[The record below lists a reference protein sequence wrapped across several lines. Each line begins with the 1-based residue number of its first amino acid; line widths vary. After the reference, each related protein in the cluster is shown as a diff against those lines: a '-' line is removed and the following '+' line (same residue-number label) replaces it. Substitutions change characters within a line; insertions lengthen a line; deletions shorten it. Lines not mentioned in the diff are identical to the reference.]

1 MYPYEPICTEQPNDE
16 LGGRNEQFTSKYGQ
30 LAYNVQGSGPSLLLI
45 HSISLGA
52 SNFCWRKNVKELA
65 KHFTV
70 YALELPGFSN
80 SDKQKR
86 MYTPQLF
93 TEAIIEFIQGVIH
106 ERTFVITRDLPAA
119 YCSYIAYIRPDLIS
133 KLVLITPSGLGGND
147 TSPCASSYTT
157 FGIFTQPFVGDGL
170 YNAFSSKESIEQQL
184 KTSFYSD
191 PSFVT
196 PDVIDNFYKSAHQ
209 CPNANYAP
217 ASFVAGFCNFNVQS
231 FFSSITQPVL
241 ILWGKK
247 ATFNPVQ
254 YLSYFLSLR
263 PYTQYEIFDDCGLI
277 LQEENPQKFNR
288 VVTQFLL

>member
-1 MYPYEPICTEQPNDE
+1 MYSYEPICTEQPNDE

-184 KTSFYSD
+184 KTSFYLD

-209 CPNANYAP
+209 CPNAKLTMLQLL
-217 ASFVAGFCNFNVQS
+217 SLLDFVIS
-231 FFSSITQPVL
+231 
-241 ILWGKK
+241 
-247 ATFNPVQ
+247 TFNLFSP
-254 YLSYFLSLR
+254 LLLNLFLFYGVKRQLL
-263 PYTQYEIFDDCGLI
+263 TLFNICLIFYHYVHTHNMKFSTIAALFYKKKTPKNLI
-277 LQEENPQKFNR
+277 E
-288 VVTQFLL
+288 